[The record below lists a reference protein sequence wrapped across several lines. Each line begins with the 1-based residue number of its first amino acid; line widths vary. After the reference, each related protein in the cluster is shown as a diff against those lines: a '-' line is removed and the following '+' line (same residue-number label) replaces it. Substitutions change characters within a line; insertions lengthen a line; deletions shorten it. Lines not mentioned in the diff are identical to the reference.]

1 MILFPIKKGTVS
13 QKFGVNP
20 QFYQKN
26 FGIKAHNGIDCVSFH
41 NDQLLACADMLIYK
55 VNIGDYGSVSK
66 GFGLHGIDRPDDFGN
81 CNEWLY
87 WHTRNTIPVKEGQE
101 VKQGDIV
108 AYEGASGD
116 VYVNN
121 IPVPDSEKGKPP
133 YKGTHLHWGRR
144 PLKRV
149 KGTDYTGKPK
159 LNTNQ
164 GKVFVDSEGFSYD
177 IMEANNGYGGFTD
190 PFLLPIIY
198 YPEWLVK
205 RTTDIVSDGIT
216 LVENEIES
224 VEIKRTFYRTFIEIL
239 KGLLD
244 IIRTY

>member
-1 MILFPIKKGTVS
+1 MILFPIRKGTIS

-20 QFYQKN
+20 LFYQKN
-26 FGIKAHNGIDCVSFH
+26 FGIKGHNGIDIFSYH
-41 NDQLLACADMLIYK
+41 GDLILACADMLIYK
-55 VNIGDYGSVSK
+55 IKIPPYGNVSK
-66 GFGLHGIDRPDDFGN
+66 GFGLYGIYKPDDFGN
-81 CNEWLY
+81 CNEWIF
-87 WHTRNTIPVKEGQE
+87 WHTMSNVLVKEGQE
-101 VKQGDIV
+101 AKQGDPV

-133 YKGTHLHWGRR
+133 YRGTHVHWGRR

-159 LNTNQ
+159 LNINQ
-164 GKVFVDSEGFSYD
+164 GKIFVDTEGFSYD
-177 IMEANNGYGGFTD
+177 IMEASNGYGGFID

-205 RTTDIVSDGIT
+205 RTSDIVSDGIT